1 MEKNTVFLPWNMSFL
16 FSGVWPLDKKITD
29 NNLLVVKITNF
40 VKKEFYCLTINKN
53 TVITLLERN
62 IPKMLIVLL

>member
-29 NNLLVVKITNF
+29 NSLLVVKITNF

>member
-40 VKKEFYCLTINKN
+40 VKKEFYCLAINKN